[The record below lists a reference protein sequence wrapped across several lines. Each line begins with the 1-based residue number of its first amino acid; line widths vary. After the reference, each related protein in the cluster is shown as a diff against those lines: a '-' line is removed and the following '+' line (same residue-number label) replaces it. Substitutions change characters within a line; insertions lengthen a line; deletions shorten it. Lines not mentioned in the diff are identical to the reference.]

1 MVTVMGKVG
10 IKLLPVAPLVVGL
23 LPERID
29 KPVDLVPQDSQ
40 LFVGR
45 SAQGHRPVGITPPA
59 VVTRFVAAHI
69 SVASVADP
77 EVQGPQIVPVFVDL
91 RPVCQAT
98 LSGTMRTNSRFARL

>member
-1 MVTVMGKVG
+1 MESFPFTYQFLVVTEMGKVG
-10 IKLLPVAPLVVGL
+10 VKLLPVAPLVVGL

-45 SAQGHRPVGITPPA
+45 SAQGHRSVGITSPA
-59 VVTRFVAAHI
+59 VVTGFVTAYV

-77 EVQGPQIVPVFVDL
+77 EV
-91 RPVCQAT
+91 
-98 LSGTMRTNSRFARL
+98 